1 MQLRPLLL
9 CVALFCAAFSSGC
22 TSMMSEVVAAKE
34 HGTEGVTVEYPV
46 TEIQAWD
53 IAKTVLREAGA
64 QAIEEHRAE
73 GYMLTTSP
81 NTLGV
86 SGALVGVWIRK
97 GSTSTTAVTVIS
109 KRQIKSALFVAP
121 TETRL
126 QDRFAQAVG
135 QLHKNLTYMLVA
147 PGAQP
152 QS

>member
-1 MQLRPLLL
+1 MQLHPLLL
-9 CVALFCAAFSSGC
+9 CVALVCAAFSSGC

-53 IAKTVLREAGA
+53 IAKTVLRDAGA
-64 QAIEEHRAE
+64 QAIEEHPAE

-86 SGALVGVWIRK
+86 SGALVGVWIHQA
-97 GSTSTTAVTVIS
+97 STTTTAVTVIS
-109 KRQIKSALFVAP
+109 KRQIKSALLVAP

-126 QDRFAQAVG
+126 HNRYAQAVG
-135 QLHKNLTYMLVA
+135 QLHKDSSTRRVA
-147 PGAQP
+147 PDAPP

>member
-1 MQLRPLLL
+1 MQLRQLLMSA
-9 CVALFCAAFSSGC
+9 ALVCAVFSSGC

-34 HGTEGVTVEYPV
+34 HGSEGLTVEYPI
-46 TEIQAWD
+46 TQNQAWD
-53 IAKTVLREAGA
+53 IAKAVLREAGA

-86 SGALVGVWIRK
+86 SGALVGVWIST
-97 GSTSTTAVTVIS
+97 GSASKTAVTVIS

-121 TETRL
+121 TETKL
-126 QDRFAQAVG
+126 HDRFAQAIG

-147 PGAQP
+147 PDAQP

>member
-1 MQLRPLLL
+1 MQLRPLLIYA
-9 CVALFCAAFSSGC
+9 ALVCAVFSSGC

-34 HGTEGVTVEYPV
+34 HGSEGLTVEYPI
-46 TEIQAWD
+46 TENQAWG

-64 QAIEEHRAE
+64 QAIEEHREQA
-73 GYMLTTSP
+73 YMLTTSP

-86 SGALVGVWIRK
+86 SGALVGVWIGK
-97 GSTSTTAVTVIS
+97 GRASGTAVTVIS

-121 TETRL
+121 TESKL

-135 QLHKNLTYMLVA
+135 QLRKDLTYMLVV
-147 PGAQP
+147 PDAQP